1 MVPTQEDLGAQRQLR
16 FHVAGGPPVL
26 HIFKARGE
34 SLHQAYLK
42 ALSYAFW
49 REYGPLTFE
58 PKTDYKID
66 PHVACLDLTG
76 EARLWVQ
83 IGPCSLE
90 TLEYVLRHT
99 DAKDVCWVMESP
111 QASTRD
117 ELQAECEEWIARIKR
132 HIHYR
137 YTTKKLKL
145 LLFTPL
151 DNWFDPHHVD
161 PTDAEYLFY
170 TF

>member
-1 MVPTQEDLGAQRQLR
+1 MPIQEDLSSQRQLR
-16 FHVAGGPPVL
+16 FHIAGGPPVL

-34 SLHQAYLK
+34 STHQAWLK

-49 REYGPLTFE
+49 REYGPLTFD
-58 PKTDYKID
+58 PNTDYKIN

-76 EARLWVQ
+76 EVRLWVHT
-83 IGPCSLE
+83 GPWALDK
-90 TLEYVLRHT
+90 LEYVLRHA
-99 DAKDVCWVMESP
+99 DADDVCWVFEGP
-111 QASTRD
+111 EGADREALRD
-117 ELQAECEEWIARIKR
+117 DCAQWVARIKR

-151 DNWFDPHHVD
+151 EPWFDPEQVTL
-161 PTDAEYLFY
+161 PETEYVYHAF
-170 TF
+170 